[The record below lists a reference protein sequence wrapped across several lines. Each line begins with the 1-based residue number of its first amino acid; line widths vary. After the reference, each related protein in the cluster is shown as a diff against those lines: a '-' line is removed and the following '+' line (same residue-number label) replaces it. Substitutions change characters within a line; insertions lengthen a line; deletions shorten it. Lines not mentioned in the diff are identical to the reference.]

1 MIADQNIREHVVD
14 LCVIGSGP
22 AGIMVA
28 LEYARENP
36 DKKVLLAEYGAQ
48 QGTEQNQLDDTIEN
62 LNPANHHDPYECTN
76 KGLGRHIS
84 DMGWPLCDV

>member
-1 MIADQNIREHVVD
+1 MIADQNIREQVYD

-28 LEYARENP
+28 LEYASENP

-48 QGTEQNQLDDTIEN
+48 QGTEQNQLDDSIEN

-76 KGLGRHIS
+76 KGLGGTSAH
-84 DMGWPLCDV
+84 GVAVV